1 LYYDKVTRLLHW
13 GFALLIPLQLLSEEF
28 MKRPKPGRIRDDV
41 QVFFFEVHEWVGMLA
56 LTLVVLRL
64 GWALLSQEASWL
76 RLFPYF
82 SAKGRKQLPQELKHE
97 MLNMFKAKF
106 AESGQQSPL
115 SGIVHGLGLLLVLAL
130 GATGALMLYGMEA
143 SGQMTGLVHLAKEV
157 HEALGGLLWVY
168 LIAHVGMALLHTL
181 LGHAVLRRMFC
192 FKGDQS
198 NEG

>member
-1 LYYDKVTRLLHW
+1 
-13 GFALLIPLQLLSEEF
+13 

-41 QVFFFEVHEWVGMLA
+41 QVFFFEVHEWIGMLA
-56 LTLVVLRL
+56 LTFVLLRL

-82 SAKGRKQLPQELKHE
+82 SAKARKQLPQELKHE

-130 GATGALMLYGMEA
+130 GATGAVMLYGMEE

-181 LGHAVLRRMFC
+181 LGHGVLRRMFC
-192 FKGDQS
+192 FKGNQS

>member
-1 LYYDKVTRLLHW
+1 
-13 GFALLIPLQLLSEEF
+13 

-41 QVFFFEVHEWVGMLA
+41 QVFFFEVHEWIGMLA
-56 LTLVVLRL
+56 LTLVLLRL

-130 GATGALMLYGMEA
+130 GATGAVMLYGMQE

-181 LGHAVLRRMFC
+181 LGHGVLRRMFC
-192 FKGDQS
+192 FKGNQS